1 MMMVDDDSR
10 KTGRQFV
17 NDNCQL
23 EGRGQRAGGA
33 LGEDLLQIDMIHT
46 GMNEPESRSSSN
58 EGKND
63 WQTIT
68 AAIQSASVL

>member
-1 MMMVDDDSR
+1 MIMVDDDLR
-10 KTGRQFV
+10 KTGRQSV
-17 NDNCQL
+17 KGNCQL

-58 EGKND
+58 EDRTTGK
-63 WQTIT
+63 Q
-68 AAIQSASVL
+68 